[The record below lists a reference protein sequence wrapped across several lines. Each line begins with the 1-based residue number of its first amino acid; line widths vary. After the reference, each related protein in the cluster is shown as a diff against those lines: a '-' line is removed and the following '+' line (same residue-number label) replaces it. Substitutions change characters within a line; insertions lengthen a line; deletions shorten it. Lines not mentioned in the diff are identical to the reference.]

1 MRPNHFD
8 KAPSPRVHLGHHS
21 FSVSLQN
28 RLEGSLE
35 DLSTLPSASPES
47 VVEAALSPFPGVSP
61 LALQSWRSGCSL
73 CALGPAH
80 CDAQLRALDMA
91 AERNT
96 QLRTLDKTIQSA
108 SAATNTH
115 CIHISTAGGSLTPLF
130 EGGGPGL

>member
-1 MRPNHFD
+1 MQLNYFD
-8 KAPSPRVHLGHHS
+8 KAPSPRAHLGHHG
-21 FSVSLQN
+21 FCVSLQN
-28 RLEGSLE
+28 RLEEDLE
-35 DLSTLPSASPES
+35 HLSTLPSASPKS
-47 VVEAALSPFPGVSP
+47 VVEAAPSPSPGISP
-61 LALQSWRSGCSL
+61 LALQSWLSGCSL

-96 QLRTLDKTIQSA
+96 QPRTLDKTIQSA